1 MTDRLKDAL
10 DLLYGNAGYPVCAA
24 DRSGSILWQSDE
36 QAAALAEKLPK
47 EALALQKN
55 GRSILLPGENSAVC
69 CEISPL
75 AGSEQPLFLLRFV
88 PADPERRLNRAEA
101 EMLLREQTDA
111 LHAAGTAILY
121 AADRMNRERDEDGLP
136 ADSAMREPFLMIQDS
151 CYALMRQCL
160 CNQELLWYESFT
172 GAAMLSSVDVSGLLR
187 HFFAQAELLTDRY
200 LTAGECEIQPRI
212 YAKTDPERFSFAM
225 TVLLAE
231 MLKEARGQNVLDLT
245 AVRAD
250 ENISI
255 EAVLRSDPLKRK
267 EPLPVS
273 GRLSREFS
281 AASGAVLLERFCKAF
296 DAKAVC
302 LVADG
307 TVRGT
312 LTLPA
317 AARPE
322 PVFRASREPEEES
335 RLSLYHVLLSE
346 LIPAEV
352 LLSADPCFW

>member
-36 QAAALAEKLPK
+36 KAAVLAEKLPK
-47 EALALQKN
+47 ESLNVQAC
-55 GRSILLPGENSAVC
+55 GRRILLPGAESAVC

-75 AGSEQPLFLLRFV
+75 AGSEQPLLLLRFV

-101 EMLLREQTDA
+101 EMLLREQTA
-111 LHAAGTAILY
+111 YTRTAGTSILY
-121 AADRMNRERDEDGLP
+121 AADRMNRDPDEDGLP
-136 ADSAMREPFLMIQDS
+136 ADPALREPFLMIQDS

-172 GAAMLSSVDVSGLLR
+172 GAALLPSVDLSGLLR
-187 HFFAQAELLTDRY
+187 HFFAQAELLTDPY
-200 LTAGECEIQPRI
+200 LTVGDCEIQPRI
-212 YAKTDPERFSFAM
+212 YARTDPDRFSFAM

-231 MLKEARGQNVLDLT
+231 MLKEVRGQNVLDLT

-250 ENISI
+250 DRICI
-255 EAVLRSDPLKRK
+255 EAVLRSDPAHRK
-267 EPLPVS
+267 EPVPVS
-273 GRLSREFS
+273 GRLNREFS

-296 DAKAVC
+296 DAKVVC
-302 LVADG
+302 RVSDG
-307 TVRGT
+307 TVRGS
-312 LTLPA
+312 LTIPA
-317 AARPE
+317 ALPE
-322 PVFRASREPEEES
+322 LEFHASREPQEES

-352 LLSADPCFW
+352 LMTADPCFW